1 MQIIQELMSPQKVFK
16 MNEDG
21 TETVE
26 YRPPTS
32 LQLRAARQIQQ
43 LVEVIRGLETALN
56 QAKKED
62 VQ

>member
-1 MQIIQELMSPQKVFK
+1 MSPQKVFK